1 MSILKFQRVD
11 VFQAP
16 KLLSTLPCR
25 CLDTASI
32 VLADMPVTNINTEEL
47 IRETLG
53 SDTCDARRSVSD
65 PPGGGKPETGP
76 CAFDRGLKSK
86 YPQYNFPGMPGHA
99 FVADSTEV
107 VHSCFCLAHWL
118 MSTYDMPTQVLPVH
132 LVGGLSRLM
141 LVCSVIS
148 GQQGAW
154 CVHCCLSAFCTLGLA
169 SQ

>member
-1 MSILKFQRVD
+1 MALTAHD
-11 VFQAP
+11 
-16 KLLSTLPCR
+16 LMCR

-86 YPQYNFPGMPGHA
+86 YPQYDFPGQA
-99 FVADSTEV
+99 LADMTLHDTVKSRTSL
-107 VHSCFCLAHWL
+107 VH
-118 MSTYDMPTQVLPVH
+118 H
-132 LVGGLSRLM
+132 L
-141 LVCSVIS
+141 
-148 GQQGAW
+148 
-154 CVHCCLSAFCTLGLA
+154 
-169 SQ
+169 

>member
-1 MSILKFQRVD
+1 M
-11 VFQAP
+11 
-16 KLLSTLPCR
+16 CR

-86 YPQYNFPGMPGHA
+86 YPQYDFPGQA
-99 FVADSTEV
+99 LADMTLHDTVKSRTSL
-107 VHSCFCLAHWL
+107 VH
-118 MSTYDMPTQVLPVH
+118 H
-132 LVGGLSRLM
+132 L
-141 LVCSVIS
+141 
-148 GQQGAW
+148 
-154 CVHCCLSAFCTLGLA
+154 
-169 SQ
+169 